1 MQMVQKSSNLYNRE
15 ELIQKFDWEVRQLS
29 TATTMAASAI
39 AQQIGMNSSDL
50 QCAELLVRMGPL
62 TAGQLAELSGL
73 TTGAITGVVDRLERA
88 GWAKREAD
96 SKDRRR
102 VIIRAL
108 PQDSPAESSLYN
120 PYTEAMSDLLAD
132 YNDEE
137 LGFILEFISRLTTVT
152 SQMAAQIQAN
162 TKSAK

>member
-137 LGFILEFISRLTTVT
+137 LGFILEFINRLTAVT

>member
-108 PQDSPAESSLYN
+108 PQDSPAEASLYN

-137 LGFILEFISRLTTVT
+137 LGFILEFISRLTAVT

>member
-1 MQMVQKSSNLYNRE
+1 MQMVQKSNRE

>member
-1 MQMVQKSSNLYNRE
+1 MQMLQKSSNLYNRE

-137 LGFILEFISRLTTVT
+137 LGFILEFINRLTAVT

-162 TKSAK
+162 TKAAK

>member
-1 MQMVQKSSNLYNRE
+1 MVQKSSNLYNRE

-162 TKSAK
+162 IKSAK

>member
-137 LGFILEFISRLTTVT
+137 LGFILEFISRLTAVT